1 MRSQAASDSALR
13 VRRGGLRPALLGVI
27 ALASTISAFADMPVE
42 IPDAV
47 LRQCVEEA
55 LAKDRDAE
63 ITQGDM
69 EDLTALVEC
78 DGVFDLDGLQYATN
92 LGFLSSWHGGV
103 ADLSPLS
110 GLARLQTLQLS
121 RHRVGDLTPLAGLQS
136 LQTLVLTNT
145 YTADLSP
152 VTTLPSL
159 LHLDVSDGARIREL
173 PLWPPSAPLRSL
185 LIGGTGVR
193 DLSPLATLT
202 QLDTLGLGDLDLL
215 TLDLTVLTHLTSL
228 ETLFLQSSN
237 VDLNALSGLRNL
249 TALYLNNASIADGLS
264 SLANHTSLRVLSLS
278 GTGLRS
284 LDAIPSSV
292 LESLQDVSLSRNLLS
307 EITPLLSNGGE
318 LRRVDLRHNSWL
330 SRDAVE
336 SDIPALTATGV
347 EVLHDAPKGQRPN
360 TEIIGDPALR
370 EALLRHFV
378 SPFASTSQ
386 YVYEASMP
394 VDRLASVL
402 TLNLSNKGIASLQG
416 MERAEDLKFL
426 WLSGNDISDI
436 SPLAD
441 LPLWI
446 LALDGNAL
454 PAILQR

>member
-145 YTADLSP
+145 
-152 VTTLPSL
+152 
-159 LHLDVSDGARIREL
+159 
-173 PLWPPSAPLRSL
+173 
-185 LIGGTGVR
+185 
-193 DLSPLATLT
+193 
-202 QLDTLGLGDLDLL
+202 
-215 TLDLTVLTHLTSL
+215 
-228 ETLFLQSSN
+228 
-237 VDLNALSGLRNL
+237 
-249 TALYLNNASIADGLS
+249 
-264 SLANHTSLRVLSLS
+264 
-278 GTGLRS
+278 
-284 LDAIPSSV
+284 
-292 LESLQDVSLSRNLLS
+292 
-307 EITPLLSNGGE
+307 
-318 LRRVDLRHNSWL
+318 
-330 SRDAVE
+330 
-336 SDIPALTATGV
+336 
-347 EVLHDAPKGQRPN
+347 
-360 TEIIGDPALR
+360 
-370 EALLRHFV
+370 
-378 SPFASTSQ
+378 
-386 YVYEASMP
+386 
-394 VDRLASVL
+394 
-402 TLNLSNKGIASLQG
+402 
-416 MERAEDLKFL
+416 
-426 WLSGNDISDI
+426 
-436 SPLAD
+436 
-441 LPLWI
+441 
-446 LALDGNAL
+446 
-454 PAILQR
+454 